1 MNRQWALIGAILLAS
16 GLTGSSYAMATPPTQ
31 SQSVTQS
38 STIIKGQIVDAE
50 GEPILGATVVELGTT
65 RGTVTDIDGNFTI
78 NSHANAKLRITYVGY
93 KTVET
98 KAVNG
103 MKVVMQNDNA
113 QLDEIVVVG
122 YGQQKKVNLTGSVT
136 NVDIEKTLGGRPEQD
151 VAKAL
156 QGAVPGL
163 TITNTSGDINSQPTM
178 QIRGLGTLSNGATS
192 NPLVVVD
199 GVPVDDLT
207 MVNAADIATIS
218 VLKDAAS
225 TSIYGSRAAFGVI
238 LITTKEGKKGE
249 KVSVKYDG
257 HFAWDRATVLP
268 DYPDVPSQLEAAMI
282 GAKRTDGSDPEL
294 FGMYFSQMLP
304 YAKAWKEQHSGKKG
318 YSEMKPFQSMDN
330 VGDYYFNGNQPFY
343 YADYDIQDIWYN
355 KAAPSQSHSVSL
367 NGSSGRTSYYTSFS
381 YDYKQNLMK
390 FNPDKLSRY
399 NFTTNIKTDVTDW
412 LTVGTRVNFV
422 RRSFSKADSWN
433 NVYQYLWRWG
443 SFFIPSGYM
452 YDENGEKL
460 DYRVVAMQKQAAR
473 KTTVHDQARFNA
485 YAIAHITK
493 DLTFNVDYTYQI
505 DNYNYKTSDH
515 SVYGMNWSG
524 VKPTY
529 IVGTSSSNTTRENI
543 KQNRWTANAYLNY
556 NHTWVDAHNLGV
568 MVGVNG
574 ERFKSDEMWAN
585 RTHLYN
591 EDYPELNLAYGEM
604 KDATISS
611 YTGDRSTA
619 GYFGRINYD
628 YKGIYL
634 LELNGRYDG
643 SSRFPAGDKWAFF
656 PSMSLGYRFTEE
668 GYWKNLHDVIS
679 NGKLRFSYGEIGN
692 EAIGDN
698 MFISTIS
705 PVAQSKL
712 YWMDKNGNKLN
723 QFQLPDWVSSSLTW
737 ERIKTT
743 DIGVDLSFL
752 NDDLS
757 LTFDWYQRTTNDMLA
772 PGKAIPDVAGASAPF
787 TNAGSLRTRGW
798 ELSLSYRKQINKDLN
813 VYGTFNI
820 GDSKSK
826 VTKWNNDSKLI
837 GHTGGIVSAS
847 NARMYAYEGETW
859 GDIWGFETDRYFTE
873 DDFNGKDANGKWIYK
888 DGVADQTGIQ
898 TDNFVFGPG
907 DIKYKDLDGNH
918 VIDGG
923 KGTADDHGD
932 LKVIGN
938 TMPRYEYSFHLG
950 GSWKGIDLDLFFQGV
965 GKRDMWTQSSFV
977 FPLMRDADKA
987 LYANQTSYN
996 VYDPANGIINISQS
1010 NRYPCLYSGN
1020 EGSGNV
1026 TGLASIG
1033 GEHNYYPQTKYL
1045 VNMAY
1050 LRLKNVTIGY
1060 TLPASITKKVYMEK
1074 VRFYGSVNNL
1084 CLLYNGAKDYPVDPE
1099 MNAGQGSLSYGTWG
1113 RTFPITRTWSVGVQV
1128 TF

>member
-16 GLTGSSYAMATPPTQ
+16 GMTCGTAMAASPNQ
-31 SQSVTQS
+31 AMSVTQS

-50 GEPILGATVVELGTT
+50 GEPIVGATVVEIGTT
-65 RGTVTDIDGNFTI
+65 RGTVSDLDGNFQL
-78 NSHANAKLRITYVGY
+78 NASANAKLRITYVGY

-98 KAVNG
+98 KAHDG
-103 MKVVMQNDNA
+103 MKIVMQHDNA

-136 NVDIEKTLGGRPEQD
+136 NVDISKTLGGRPEQD

-249 KVSVKYDG
+249 KVQVKYDG

-318 YSEMKPFQSMDN
+318 YSEMQPFQSMDN

-399 NFTTNIKTDVTDW
+399 NFTTNLKTDVTDW

-524 VKPTY
+524 VTPTY
-529 IVGTSSSNTTRENI
+529 IVGTSSSNTSRENI

-611 YTGDRSTA
+611 FTGDRSTA

-705 PVAQSKL
+705 PIEQGKL
-712 YWMDKNGNKLN
+712 YWLDKNGNKLN

-859 GDIWGFETDRYFTE
+859 GDIWGFETDRYFTV
-873 DDFNGKDANGKWIYK
+873 DDFDGQNADGTWKYK
-888 DGVADQTGIQ
+888 PGIADQTGIQ
-898 TDNFVFGPG
+898 TDNFVYGPG
-907 DIKYKDLDGNH
+907 DIKYKDLDNSGT
-918 VIDGG
+918 IDGG

-938 TMPRYEYSFHLG
+938 TLPRYEYSFHLG
-950 GSWKGIDLDLFFQGV
+950 GSWKGLDLDLFFQGV

-996 VYDPANGIINISQS
+996 VYDPANGIVDISQS

-1113 RTFPITRTWSVGVQV
+1113 RTYPITRTWSVGVQV